1 MKSFKLALFLFS
13 CLIVFSACEKESAAG
28 TNNPITPIVNDSNYV
43 QYGLPFTNLPA
54 SEDLVIY
61 EVNLRAFSSSGDLQ
75 GVTNRLD
82 QLQNLGVKVIWLMP
96 IHPIGE
102 VNSVNSPYSV
112 KDFKAVS
119 SEYGS
124 LANLRT
130 LTDEAHKRNM
140 AIMMDWVA
148 NHTAWDNEW
157 LVNKDWYTQDASG
170 NVTHPPGT
178 NWLDV
183 ADLNFSSTEMRLA
196 MIDAMKYWILEANV
210 DGFRCDYA
218 DGVPF
223 DFWKQALDSLKAIP
237 NRNLVFLAEGARAD
251 HFDAGFDLNYG
262 WNFYG
267 GLKNVFNGQSANRLW
282 NINNEEY
289 NNVAAGKHIL
299 RFSTNH
305 DESAWDNTPMVLF
318 NGKDGAIAA
327 SVISFYMGGVPLL
340 YTGQEVGRLNPLP
353 FFSNSP
359 INWNA
364 NPDMLQ
370 EYQDLL
376 ALYSQSPSLR
386 KGSITNYPDVDIVAF
401 TKTLA
406 NEEFL
411 ILVNVR
417 DITVNYS
424 LPSALQNSQW
434 TDALSGNTIN
444 LATTLA
450 LANYQYLVLKK

>member
-1 MKSFKLALFLFS
+1 
-13 CLIVFSACEKESAAG
+13 VFSACEKESAAG
-28 TNNPITPIVNDSNYV
+28 TSNPITPIVNDSNYV
-43 QYGLPFTNLPA
+43 QYGIPFTHLPA

-157 LVNKDWYTQDASG
+157 MVNKDWYTQDASG

-237 NRNLVFLAEGARAD
+237 NRNLVLLAEGARAD

-289 NNVAAGKHIL
+289 NNIAAGKHIL

>member
-1 MKSFKLALFLFS
+1 M
-13 CLIVFSACEKESAAG
+13 FSACEKESAAG
-28 TNNPITPIVNDSNYV
+28 TSNPITPIVNDSNYV
-43 QYGLPFTNLPA
+43 QYGIPFTHLPA

-157 LVNKDWYTQDASG
+157 MVNKDWYTQDASG

-237 NRNLVFLAEGARAD
+237 NRNLVLLAEGARAD

>member
-1 MKSFKLALFLFS
+1 
-13 CLIVFSACEKESAAG
+13 VFSACEKESAAG

>member
-1 MKSFKLALFLFS
+1 M
-13 CLIVFSACEKESAAG
+13 FSACEKESAAG
-28 TNNPITPIVNDSNYV
+28 TNNPVTPTVNNSNYV
-43 QYGLPFTNLPA
+43 QYGLPFTHLPA

-61 EVNLRAFSSSGDLQ
+61 EVNLRAFSSSGDIQ
-75 GVTNRLD
+75 GVINRLD

-124 LANLRT
+124 LADLRT
-130 LTDEAHKRNM
+130 LSDEAHKRNM

-157 LVNKDWYTQDASG
+157 MVNKAWYTQDANG
-170 NVTHPPGT
+170 NVIHPPGT

-183 ADLNFSSTEMRLA
+183 ADLNFSSMEMRLA

-267 GLKNVFNGQSANRLW
+267 GLKNVFKGQSANRLW

-305 DESAWDNTPMVLF
+305 DESAWDHTPMVLF
-318 NGKDGAIAA
+318 NGKAGAIAA
-327 SVISFYMGGVPLL
+327 SVISFYMGGVPLI
-340 YTGQEVGRLNPLP
+340 YTGQEVGRQNPLP

-401 TKTLA
+401 TKALV

-417 DITVNYS
+417 DNTVNYS

-434 TDALSGNTIN
+434 IDALSGNSIN
-444 LATTLA
+444 LGTTLA

>member
-1 MKSFKLALFLFS
+1 LKSFKLALFFFS
-13 CLIVFSACEKESAAG
+13 LLVLFSACEKEEAVETKNT
-28 TNNPITPIVNDSNYV
+28 TNPPSSDSSYV
-43 QYGLPFTNLPA
+43 QYGVPFAHLPA
-54 SEDLVIY
+54 SEDLIIY

-75 GVTNRLD
+75 GVINRLD
-82 QLQNLGVKVIWLMP
+82 ELQSLGVKVIWLMP

-124 LANLRT
+124 FADLRT
-130 LTDEAHKRNM
+130 LSDEAHKRNM

-157 LVNKDWYTQDASG
+157 MANKEWYTQDATG
-170 NVTHPPGT
+170 NVIHPPGT

-183 ADLNFSSTEMRLA
+183 ADLNFNSMEMRLA

-223 DFWKQALDSLKAIP
+223 DFWKQALDNLKAIP

-289 NNVAAGKHIL
+289 KNVTAGKNIL

-318 NGKDGAIAA
+318 NGKDGALAA
-327 SVISFYMGGVPLL
+327 SVISFYMGGVPLI
-340 YTGQEVGRLNPLP
+340 YTGQEVGRQSQVP

-386 KGSITNYPDVDIVAF
+386 KGSINNYPDVDIVAF

-411 ILVNVR
+411 VLVNVR
-417 DITVNYS
+417 DNIVNYS
-424 LPSALQNSQW
+424 LPNALQNSQW
-434 TDALSGNTIN
+434 IDALSGNTIN
-444 LATTLA
+444 LGTTLA